1 MKTVQSTSR
10 VYLNIESSFVCIS
23 AYSSNISLFGVSFIE
38 LKKYLTIFY
47 ISFCSGFVFSQEWI
61 GATID
66 NYTPANAMLLNP
78 SAIVDQKPWLD
89 IHLAG
94 ANVHAT
100 NNFAYLN
107 QSTLLNFKSYGNR
120 AINLERKTV
129 WAQMNAQVLGPSAS
143 LSIGKQA
150 IGIHFSLRG
159 SGNVSKVPIE
169 YADYLINEGSDEDS
183 TVLTVNNMRIKT
195 LVWGE
200 IGLTYGR
207 LLYQFDK
214 HLITSAVTVNRLFG
228 LQSAALFID
237 DGEMLIQNN
246 VGELLDGS
254 GKYAHTT
261 PAFRAG
267 SGWSASL
274 GATYK
279 RMLDDVTNYVP
290 HGRGVR
296 CHTLPYKWK
305 FSVSLVDLGGIR
317 MKRGAL
323 YNRFDSD
330 EEADQ
335 YLNSISNGTDQ
346 YLNSISDG
354 LDMSAVSK
362 DGDKYTA
369 WLPMGVNAQFDYN
382 FENGLFINGLYT
394 QRLSFPSSYG
404 SERSNLIAVTPRFEK
419 RWLMVAMPFSLENYR
434 DPHLGLALR
443 LWVLTIGTEHFFPY
457 FIRSDVYKANAYMH
471 LRIRFNRAP
480 GCREEPVK
488 GLEGFK
494 FRDIFRRHEN
504 DPAACPD
511 W

>member
-1 MKTVQSTSR
+1 MGIK
-10 VYLNIESSFVCIS
+10 YFYSFNPLITKCLRQCLITLYIIS
-23 AYSSNISLFGVSFIE
+23 G
-38 LKKYLTIFY
+38 
-47 ISFCSGFVFSQEWI
+47 SGTVFSQEWI
-61 GATID
+61 GSSID

-94 ANVHAT
+94 AGVHAT
-100 NNFAYLN
+100 NNFAY
-107 QSTLLNFKSYGNR
+107 QKHSKLLKFGTNVNP
-120 AINLERKTV
+120 AINLERKTG
-129 WAQMNAQVLGPSAS
+129 WAQVNAQFLGPSAS

-150 IGIHFSLRG
+150 LGIHFSVRG
-159 SGNVSKVPIE
+159 SASLSKVPLE
-169 YADYLINEGSDEDS
+169 YADYLISGGSDEDS
-183 TVLTVNNMRIKT
+183 TALTVNNTRIKT

-207 LLYQFDK
+207 ILYEFDK
-214 HLITSAVTVNRLFG
+214 HLISGAVTVNRLFG

-254 GKYAHTT
+254 GKYAFTN

-267 SGWSASL
+267 GGWSASL
-274 GATYK
+274 GASYK
-279 RMLDDVTNYVP
+279 RMLDDVTSYVP
-290 HGRGVR
+290 HGRGVS
-296 CHTLPYKWK
+296 CYTLPYKWK
-305 FSVSLVDLGGIR
+305 FSAALADFGGIR
-317 MKRGAL
+317 MKHGAL

-330 EEADQ
+330 EEAR
-335 YLNSISNGTDQ
+335 Q

-354 LDMSAVSK
+354 IDTSAVPK

-369 WLPMGVNAQFDYN
+369 WLPMGVNAQIDYN
-382 FENGLFINGLYT
+382 FENGIFLNGLFT

-404 SERSNLIAVTPRFEK
+404 PDRSNLIAVTPRFEK
-419 RWLMVAMPFSLENYR
+419 KWLMVAIPFSLENYR

-443 LWVLTIGTEHFFPY
+443 LWMLTIGTEHVFPY
-457 FIRSDVYKANAYMH
+457 FIYSDIYTADVYIS

-480 GCREEPVK
+480 ECREKPVK
-488 GLEGFK
+488 GLENFK
-494 FRDIFRRHEN
+494 FGDIFRRHEN
-504 DPAACPD
+504 DPASCPD

>member
-1 MKTVQSTSR
+1 MGLKYFYSVNPLIPKGLSQCLI
-10 VYLNIESSFVCIS
+10 VLYIISS
-23 AYSSNISLFGVSFIE
+23 
-38 LKKYLTIFY
+38 
-47 ISFCSGFVFSQEWI
+47 SGTVFSQEWI
-61 GATID
+61 GSSTD
-66 NYTPANAMLLNP
+66 NYTPANAMLINP

-94 ANVHAT
+94 VGVHAT

-107 QSTLLNFKSYGNR
+107 QSTLLNFGAYGNP
-120 AINLERKTV
+120 AINLERKTG
-129 WAQMNAQVLGPSAS
+129 WAQVNTQVLGPSAS

-150 IGIHFSLRG
+150 LGIHFSVRG
-159 SGNVSKVPIE
+159 SASISKVPIE

-183 TVLTVNNMRIKT
+183 TVLTVNNTRIKT
-195 LVWGE
+195 LAWGE

-207 LLYQFDK
+207 ILYQFDR
-214 HLITSAVTVNRLFG
+214 HLMSGAVTVNRLFG

-254 GKYAHTT
+254 GKYAYTN
-261 PAFRAG
+261 PALRAG
-267 SGWSASL
+267 GGWSASL

-279 RMLDDVTNYVP
+279 RMLDDVTSYVP
-290 HGRGVR
+290 HGRGVS

-305 FSVSLVDLGGIR
+305 FSASLVDLGGIR

-335 YLNSISNGTDQ
+335 YLNSIS
-346 YLNSISDG
+346 DG
-354 LDMSAVSK
+354 LDMSAVPK

-382 FENGLFINGLYT
+382 FENGLFLNGLFT

-404 SERSNLIAVTPRFEK
+404 PDRSNLIAVTPRFEK

-443 LWVLTIGTEHFFPY
+443 LWVLTIGTEHVFPY
-457 FIRSDVYKANAYMH
+457 FIPSDIYTADVYIS

-480 GCREEPVK
+480 GCREKPLK
-488 GLEGFK
+488 GLEDFK
-494 FRDIFRRHEN
+494 FGDIFRRHEN